1 MLPLYLYV
9 LPQLVS
15 QLVLIQCRSPGCPSM
30 SKVTRCAKSMRATKT
45 TTRPTCPNRRTQTC
59 PLWPSGFGRP
69 AAKFVFMKNQ
79 TPEERICTFANFSEV
94 IPNYCTHQTFIQTT
108 IMFVWFRV
116 LSQQSWPKVHFSFKQ
131 KGSKALNAMWTVDVA
146 SCNSQ
151 AGQQAAR
158 QRRAAPPDSFV
169 VHLVRP
175 IWTFVLNDSPR

>member
-15 QLVLIQCRSPGCPSM
+15 QLVLVQCRSPGCPSM

-45 TTRPTCPNRRTQTC
+45 TTRPTCPSRRTQTC

-79 TPEERICTFANFSEV
+79 TQDERIYTFTNFSVV

-108 IMFVWFRV
+108 IMFVWSRV

-151 AGQQAAR
+151 AGQQANPVTIVSNGMAGG
-158 QRRAAPPDSFV
+158 AD
-169 VHLVRP
+169 L
-175 IWTFVLNDSPR
+175 IL